1 MSQVAAL
8 RELLER
14 RFPTAIPPVE
24 RGDGAIGT
32 GIRALDRA
40 FPGGGLPRG
49 RLVSWAPGVGTG
61 AVLRSACGVV
71 TAGGERAAWVDG
83 SSVVVGD
90 GWSGEG
96 SLFRPSGG
104 VQALKCAEELVR
116 CGGFALVVVT
126 GAKARDAER
135 VRLAKLARE
144 GGGSLVMVEDGGFMA
159 GVRVVARVG
168 VGSWEWRLDPFGDP
182 AGVDAVRVRARVTAA
197 GWSEEAEFSLRVMDD
212 DLRMS
217 LEPALGDRR
226 GGAR

>member
-14 RFPTAIPPVE
+14 RFPDAVPLVE

-32 GIRALDRA
+32 GIGALDRA
-40 FPGGGLPRG
+40 FPGGGLPRA
-49 RLVSWAPGVGTG
+49 RLVAWTPGVGTG
-61 AVLRSACGVV
+61 AVLRSACRVV

-83 SSVVVGD
+83 AGVVIGD

-96 SLFRPSGG
+96 ALFRPRGG
-104 VQALKCAEELVR
+104 VRAMECAEELVR

-126 GAKARDAER
+126 GAKSRDADR
-135 VRLAKLARE
+135 VRLSRVVRE
-144 GGGSLVMVEDGGFMA
+144 GGGSLVMVEEGGFMA
-159 GVRVVARVG
+159 GVRVAMRVG
-168 VGSWEWRLDPFGDP
+168 PGAWEWRLDPFGDP
-182 AGVDAVRVRARVTAA
+182 AGVDSVRVRARVTSA

-217 LEPALGDRR
+217 LEPSLGDRR
-226 GGAR
+226 GASR